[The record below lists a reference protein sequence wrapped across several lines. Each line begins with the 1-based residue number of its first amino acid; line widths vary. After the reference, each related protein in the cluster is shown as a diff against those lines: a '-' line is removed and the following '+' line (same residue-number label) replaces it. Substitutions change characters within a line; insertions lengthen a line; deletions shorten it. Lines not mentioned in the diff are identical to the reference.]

1 MSFSDVHPGDPI
13 IAANVQQVIDA
24 LKGTS
29 GKGIPL
35 AVSAVNDSARYALT
49 LENTEATNSRALN
62 VLKNDGSVLI
72 RADAT
77 GVTLGQP
84 LNLPTGSV
92 TSTAIADGTIAT
104 ADLANQAVTNV
115 KLGTDTARLNL
126 LTNGGFEIWQRGT
139 SFATTGAYTADR
151 WVMTVAGTD
160 AFSVNKNTANADTA
174 NGSLTC
180 AWLSYSLGS
189 GGGSYVSQTLRHSD
203 GPALNG
209 RTVTFSARVNTSLAN
224 AIRLGVGSDAGGTT
238 VYSAY
243 HPGGSTYQTLSVT
256 FTVPV
261 AATFT
266 QPTIFVSAGTTQ
278 AFYVDNAMLV
288 VGSVAADYA
297 PLHPADDLARCLRY
311 FERIAPGAANAPI
324 AIGQLFNTITA
335 ICATA
340 LKARKAVVPTV
351 TVSAASDF
359 QITNAAYTPTGLSSL
374 TPYTG
379 SVDTLALQAAAS
391 AGISTAGFATVLSP
405 SNSNGWVSVEA

>member
-1 MSFSDVHPGDPI
+1 MSFSDIHPGDPI
-13 IAANVQQVIDA
+13 NASNVQQVIDA
-24 LKGTS
+24 LKGTA
-29 GKGIPL
+29 GKGVAL
-35 AVSAVNDSARYALT
+35 AVSAVNDAARYALT
-49 LENTEATNSRALN
+49 LQNAEATNSRALN

-104 ADLANQAVTNV
+104 ADLANNAVTNA

-180 AWLSYSLGS
+180 AWLSFTLGTGA
-189 GGGSYVSQTLRHSD
+189 GGTYLSQTLRHTD
-203 GPALNG
+203 GPGLAG
-209 RTVTFSARVNTSLAN
+209 RTVTASVRVNTSLAN
-224 AIRLGVGSDAGGTT
+224 AIRIGIGSDAGGTT
-238 VYSAY
+238 VYSAF
-243 HPGGSTYQTLSVT
+243 HPGGSTYQTLTVT
-256 FTVPV
+256 FTVPA

-266 QPTIFVSAGTTQ
+266 QLAIFLSGGTTQ

-311 FERIAPGAANAPI
+311 
-324 AIGQLFNTITA
+324 
-335 ICATA
+335 
-340 LKARKAVVPTV
+340 
-351 TVSAASDF
+351 
-359 QITNAAYTPTGLSSL
+359 Y
-374 TPYTG
+374 
-379 SVDTLALQAAAS
+379 
-391 AGISTAGFATVLSP
+391 
-405 SNSNGWVSVEA
+405 EA